1 VTASYARPQVALL
14 VGLLLM
20 LAATGCGGV
29 VADAPTQVNI
39 RFAPPAPLHVE
50 FVMTATVTV
59 SGPAFAHVPP
69 DKRRILLTQRLGLDI
84 ARAADEDAYS
94 LRISVNDK
102 TAPYTVRVSSRT
114 AEIVRVI
121 PDPGAATAPE
131 LPDPSAF
138 LTGVSNDLV
147 GPWRIGDSRIT
158 ALRVPVVEGTD
169 VSGSATT
176 TVTLRRCSPIT
187 RLTQPRSGARKTCRR
202 PVGCSGGP
210 GL

>member
-29 VADAPTQVNI
+29 VADASTQVSI
-39 RFAPPAPLHVE
+39 RFTPPAPLHVE
-50 FVMTATVTV
+50 FVATFTGTIE
-59 SGPAFAHVPP
+59 GPAAAGVPL
-69 DKRRILLTQRLGLDI
+69 DKRRASVTVRSGLDI
-84 ARAADEDAYS
+84 TRADGEDAYS
-94 LRISVNDK
+94 LRFSIDDK

-147 GPWRIGDSRIT
+147 GPRG
-158 ALRVPVVEGTD
+158 A
-169 VSGSATT
+169 SAT
-176 TVTLRRCSPIT
+176 RGSPH
-187 RLTQPRSGARKTCRR
+187 
-202 PVGCSGGP
+202 
-210 GL
+210 